1 MLQYGLPVLYA
12 MFVWWFGTGLI
23 LWLDRRPRHTHP
35 WTLGGATIVL
45 VVAVAALFVLR
56 DDTSVAGA
64 YHGFTAGVAIWAWH
78 ETAFLM
84 GYVTGP
90 RRRPLSADSGPW
102 RRFSQALGAILWHE
116 LAILVTVLGLL
127 ALTWGADNQVGT
139 WTFAVLWIMR
149 LSAKLNVFLGVPNM
163 NDEFLPE
170 RLRYLESYF
179 RVRTM
184 NALFPLSVTLGTLAA
199 LLIGQSAADP
209 AAGAFEVAAAVFLTT
224 LIGLAVL
231 EHWFLVLPLPDAAL
245 WRWAMREDAG
255 RQGSSPP
262 TRGTAPG
269 GLDDTRFET
278 PAQAT
283 GST

>member
-35 WTLGGATIVL
+35 WSLGGATVVL
-45 VVAVAALFVLR
+45 VIAVAALFVLR
-56 DDTSVAGA
+56 DDASVAGA
-64 YHGFTAGVAIWAWH
+64 YYGFTAGVAVWAWH
-78 ETAFLM
+78 EAAFLM

-90 RRRPLSADSGPW
+90 RRQPLAAKAGPW
-102 RRFSQALGAILWHE
+102 RRFTQALGAILWHE
-116 LAILVTVLGLL
+116 LAILATLVGLL
-127 ALTWGADNQVGT
+127 VLTRGADNQVGT

-179 RVRTM
+179 RVRSM

-199 LLIGQSAADP
+199 LLIGQNAADP
-209 AAGAFEVAAAVFLTT
+209 AAGAFDVAAAVFLTT

-245 WRWAMREDAG
+245 WRWAIREDAG
-255 RQGSSPP
+255 RRGTLSP

-269 GLDDTRFET
+269 GRDDTRFET